1 MSLRSQSLRTRLVA
15 IAVVL
20 VTFGVL
26 ATSAA
31 TYFALRGFLF
41 AQLDADVRDAADHAG
56 ALLFPPPR
64 LGRGPNERVGKAELA
79 VAFADGTVLAAPVG
93 DGDAGLSITPAQA
106 AQVIA
111 ASGPVSLRTS
121 GGEVFRATMRP
132 LRNGTGTIVSSSGET
147 TSIQLVG
154 AQLIVGLP
162 AGGLDT
168 TLGKL
173 LGLEVIVGAIVVV
186 GAGVLSAAGV
196 RLGLRPLDRV
206 TRTARAVAAELS
218 PDGSGLD
225 RRVEVTDPDTEV
237 GQLAEAVNTML
248 DAVETEYAAR
258 YESEQRMRRFLADA
272 SHELRTPLTSLRG
285 YAELIRLRGKEG
297 TDAEARDALRR
308 IEAEGTRM
316 SRLVDDLLT
325 LARYDRG
332 AIPEWAPVALTDV
345 VADAVAGVH
354 AAHPERT
361 ITMVDP
367 GTPATVLGDRD
378 QLLQVVRNVLTNAA
392 THTEDGPITVT
403 VSTVDSSVEVVVRD
417 TGPGLQPEQAA
428 RVFDRFW
435 RADVAR
441 TRIRGG
447 SGLGLSIVQAL
458 LAGHGGRVGFDS
470 SPADGTTVTIRLPA
484 APPPSPGITPR
495 AAASPAAPD
504 RRVDIGRPG

>member
-15 IAVVL
+15 LAMAL
-20 VTFGVL
+20 VAFGVV
-26 ATSAA
+26 ATSIA
-31 TYFALRGFLF
+31 TYFALHSFLYHR
-41 AQLDADVRDAADHAG
+41 LDDELASTQGIPVRPCLDVG
-56 ALLFPPPR
+56 ARFRLPPPLPPGTAVDVLDTTGAQVVEQCQYGPAVPMFRVDGGDVPR
-64 LGRGPNERVGKAELA
+64 LTANPGQPMTVRSDKGEFRA
-79 VAFADGTVLAAPVG
+79 VAFAAITRGGG
-93 DGDAGLSITPAQA
+93 DDPPAGSFLVFGKSTGDA
-106 AQVIA
+106 
-111 ASGPVSLRTS
+111 SG
-121 GGEVFRATMRP
+121 
-132 LRNGTGTIVSSSGET
+132 
-147 TSIQLVG
+147 
-154 AQLIVGLP
+154 
-162 AGGLDT
+162 
-168 TLGKL
+168 TLAKL
-173 LGLEVIVGAIVVV
+173 LGLEVIAGAL
-186 GAGVLSAAGV
+186 VLAAVAALGTVGV

-206 TRTARAVAAELS
+206 TRTAQAVAAELS

-248 DAVETEYAAR
+248 DAVETEYTAR

-285 YAELIRLRGKEG
+285 YAELIRLRGNQG
-297 TDAEARDALRR
+297 TDADARDALRR

-332 AIPEWAPVALTDV
+332 AVPEWEPVALTDV

-354 AAHPERT
+354 AAHPDRT

-367 GTPATVLGDRD
+367 RLPATVLGDRD

-392 THTEDGPITVT
+392 THTETGPITVV
-403 VSTVDSSVEVVVRD
+403 VSTMDGAVEVVVRD
-417 TGPGLQPEQAA
+417 TGPGLTPEQAA

-447 SGLGLSIVQAL
+447 SGLGLSIVHAL
-458 LAGHGGRVGFDS
+458 LATHGGRVGFES
-470 SPADGTTVTIRLPA
+470 SPTAGTTVTIRLPA
-484 APPPSPGITPR
+484 APAGTPPPKSTADTTSR
-495 AAASPAAPD
+495 TAASPV
-504 RRVDIGRPG
+504 RT

>member
-1 MSLRSQSLRTRLVA
+1 LFVPS
-15 IAVVL
+15 
-20 VTFGVL
+20 GV
-26 ATSAA
+26 
-31 TYFALRGFLF
+31 G
-41 AQLDADVRDAADHAG
+41 
-56 ALLFPPPR
+56 
-64 LGRGPNERVGKAELA
+64 
-79 VAFADGTVLAAPVG
+79 PVG
-93 DGDAGLSITPAQA
+93 PGGK
-106 AQVIA
+106 VIIA
-111 ASGPVSLRTS
+111 MSTVDLAS
-121 GGEVFRATMRP
+121 
-132 LRNGTGTIVSSSGET
+132 
-147 TSIQLVG
+147 
-154 AQLIVGLP
+154 
-162 AGGLDT
+162 
-168 TLGKL
+168 TLAKL
-173 LGLEVIVGAIVVV
+173 LALEVIGGAVVV
-186 GAGVLSAAGV
+186 AAVAALGTVGV

-225 RRVEVTDPDTEV
+225 RRVDVDDPDTEV

-332 AIPEWAPVALTDV
+332 AIPEWEPVGLTDV

-354 AAHPERT
+354 AAYPDRT

-392 THTEDGPITVT
+392 THTPDGPVTVT
-403 VSTVDSSVEVVVRD
+403 VSTPDSEVVVAVRD
-417 TGPGLQPEQAA
+417 TGPGLLPEQAA

-435 RADVAR
+435 RADIAR
-441 TRIRGG
+441 TRTRGG
-447 SGLGLSIVQAL
+447 SGLGLSIVQTL
-458 LAGHGGRVGFDS
+458 LAGHRGRVNFES
-470 SPADGTTVTIRLPA
+470 SPADGTTVTIHLPA
-484 APPPSPGITPR
+484 AP
-495 AAASPAAPD
+495 AAALPPEPTPA
-504 RRVDIGRPG
+504 RVLRS